1 MLYHHVP
8 KLKSGWW
15 FGTWILFSP
24 IGTGWWSNLSDIF
37 FRGVQGGA
45 PKIAKLVYNSNFT
58 RTYGR
63 YIELV
68 AMGLSTNVHITWQL
82 GGHHLV
88 GIPPTR
94 NATHWVL
101 LSLIWE
107 TPEREKTLQFWHPG
121 CDRLGSRVAQGGFP
135 MGFPAGHG
143 LGLVCWSALKRTN
156 DG

>member
-1 MLYHHVP
+1 MV
-8 KLKSGWW
+8 
-15 FGTWILFSP
+15 
-24 IGTGWWSNLSDIF
+24 IF
-37 FRGVQGGA
+37 HSYVSLPEGSQVGEH
-45 PKIAKLVYNSNFT
+45 NSNFT

-107 TPEREKTLQFWHPG
+107 TPEREKTLQF
-121 CDRLGSRVAQGGFP
+121 
-135 MGFPAGHG
+135 
-143 LGLVCWSALKRTN
+143 
-156 DG
+156 